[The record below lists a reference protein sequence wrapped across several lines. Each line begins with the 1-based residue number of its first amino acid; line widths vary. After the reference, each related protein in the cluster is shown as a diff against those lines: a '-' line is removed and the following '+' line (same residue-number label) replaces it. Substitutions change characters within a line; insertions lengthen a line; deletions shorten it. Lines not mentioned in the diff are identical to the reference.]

1 MFGGSGKVFF
11 YPDLINI
18 FIIYRG
24 ILLVLTLVEMAL
36 IFIKPN
42 KLLRFY
48 GKLPSRVRKF
58 VLSQSMHL
66 LADKV
71 KESQKEWI
79 FNGILLLVLLSLN
92 VLVWTA

>member
-1 MFGGSGKVFF
+1 M
-11 YPDLINI
+11 
-18 FIIYRG
+18 
-24 ILLVLTLVEMAL
+24 VLTLGEMAL

-48 GKLPSRVRKF
+48 GKLPPKVRKF

-71 KESQKEWI
+71 KESQKELLI
-79 FNGILLLVLLSLN
+79 NGILLLVLLSLN
-92 VLVWTA
+92 VMVWTI